1 MRLWPALVVL
11 GVAPVACFRSAAIE
25 CDGPAPPRSCDAGL
39 SAGSD
44 ASGGTTTI
52 EKGSSSGSSGA
63 STDAGEGEVSTS
75 GTASTEALPGVTT
88 GASTDASTST
98 GPAAYCGDGV
108 VQPGPPLFEE
118 CDDSFSDEGNCNLLC
133 KRDRVVFVAS
143 LPLFKAGGLQ
153 GIKGADNYCV
163 SRAGMAGL
171 PQFLLFKA
179 FLSDSQHDA
188 GTRLFNGKGRYVL
201 VDGTVVADDWVSFIT
216 EPLQHPI
223 ELTEK
228 GEVLHVAVWTGTE
241 FGTGKLVPGAG
252 NCDDWT
258 SKDINKEAYFGFSDE
273 VDALW
278 VYSNILNPTDCINE
292 RSIYCVEQQ

>member
-1 MRLWPALVVL
+1 MWRLLPLLAILA
-11 GVAPVACFRSAAIE
+11 GVTPLACFRDLTSLVCEDPESPACASA
-25 CDGPAPPRSCDAGL
+25 PATTSSSSTRSEDSTTAA
-39 SAGSD
+39 AGS
-44 ASGGTTTI
+44 ASDTSTSTTTVDPDT
-52 EKGSSSGSSGA
+52 SSA
-63 STDAGEGEVSTS
+63 DTST
-75 GTASTEALPGVTT
+75 
-88 GASTDASTST
+88 TDTST
-98 GPAAYCGDGV
+98 GPAPFCGDGI
-108 VQPGPPLFEE
+108 VQPGSPLFEE
-118 CDDSFSDEGNCNLLC
+118 CDDSFSDAGNCNLLC

-143 LPLFKAGGLQ
+143 MPLFKAGGLQ

-188 GTRLFNGKGRYVL
+188 GTRLFNGEGRYVL

-216 EPLQHPI
+216 KPLQHPI

-228 GEVLHVAVWTGTE
+228 GEVLHVSVWTGTE
-241 FGTGKLVPGAG
+241 YGTGKLVPGAN

-258 SKDINKEAYFGFSDE
+258 SEDLAKTGYFGWSDE

-278 VYSNILNPTDCINE
+278 VYSNILNPTYCIDE
-292 RSIYCVEQQ
+292 RSVYCIEQQ